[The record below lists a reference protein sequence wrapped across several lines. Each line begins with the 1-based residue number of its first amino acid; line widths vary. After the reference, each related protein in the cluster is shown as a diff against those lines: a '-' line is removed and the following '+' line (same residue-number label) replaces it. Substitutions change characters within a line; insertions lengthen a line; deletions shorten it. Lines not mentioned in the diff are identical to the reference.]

1 MRFSSFLILF
11 IQIYGEYAISKN
23 NLNYVCDKYIYIM
36 VNLEWYRTF
45 KSVYKNGNFSL
56 AAKEL
61 FISQP
66 AVSQQISMLEAHVG
80 YKLFN
85 RKSKGVESTEYAKL
99 LNNLI
104 IEALDRLENVENGFR
119 AKAFNA
125 NRLIS
130 IGISK
135 HLMRSLGSTLV
146 SKFDFIDFSFH
157 ENDALFELVDSKKL
171 DFAVVTKQYDT
182 FDTIQKKVGEIK
194 QVIIGSNTIDASEL
208 KSSIKIKDFSAIEHW
223 LNDQKWFSHNAQIPH
238 IKLFWLHVFN
248 KKRPSMVPNYIIPSE
263 YEMLEIISKNTGIAV
278 VWDCNA
284 KSLIE
289 ESKIQLLWN
298 SKQMPST
305 EVFVLSGKNDNL
317 STIFENIQ
325 LELKKVLG

>member
-1 MRFSSFLILF
+1 MF
-11 IQIYGEYAISKN
+11 IQIYGEYVISKN

-85 RKSKGVESTEYAKL
+85 RKSKGVEPTEYAKL

-135 HLMRSLGSTLV
+135 HFMISLGSALL
-146 SKFDFIDFSFH
+146 SKFEFIDFSFH
-157 ENDALFELVDSKKL
+157 ENDTLFELVDSKKL
-171 DFAVVTKQYDT
+171 DFAIVTKQYDT

-194 QVIIGSNTIDASEL
+194 QIIVGSSNIDASEL
-208 KSSIKIKDFSAIEHW
+208 KTKIRSKDFVAIEQW
-223 LNDQKWFSHNAQIPH
+223 LNEQKWFSYDARIPH

-263 YEMLEIISKNTGIAV
+263 YEMINILAENTGIAV
-278 VWDCNA
+278 VWDINA
-284 KSLIE
+284 QPFIRDK
-289 ESKIQLLWN
+289 KIQLLWN
-298 SKQMPST
+298 SKQMPTT
-305 EVFVLSGKNDNL
+305 EVFLLSGKNDNL
-317 STIFENIQ
+317 SAIFEKIEV
-325 LELKKVLG
+325 ELKDTLK

>member
-1 MRFSSFLILF
+1 
-11 IQIYGEYAISKN
+11 
-23 NLNYVCDKYIYIM
+23 M

-85 RKSKGVESTEYAKL
+85 RKSKGVEPTEYAKL

-135 HLMRSLGSTLV
+135 HLMSSLGGALL

-157 ENDALFELVDSKKL
+157 ENDTLFELVDSKKL
-171 DFAVVTKQYDT
+171 DFAIVTQQYDT

-194 QVIIGSNTIDASEL
+194 QIIIGSTNIDSSEL
-208 KSSIKIKDFSAIEHW
+208 QSNIKRDDLATIENW
-223 LNDQKWFSHNAQIPH
+223 LNDQKWFSHDARIPH

-263 YEMLEIISKNTGIAV
+263 YEMLDLVSKNTGIAV
-278 VWDCNA
+278 TWNCNA
-284 KSLIE
+284 KDFIAGKRL
-289 ESKIQLLWN
+289 QLLWD

-305 EVFVLSGKNDNL
+305 NVFLLSGKNDNL
-317 STIFENIQ
+317 STLFENIET
-325 LELKKVLG
+325 ELKRVLE

>member
-1 MRFSSFLILF
+1 
-11 IQIYGEYAISKN
+11 
-23 NLNYVCDKYIYIM
+23 M

-85 RKSKGVESTEYAKL
+85 RKSKGVEPTEYAKL

-125 NRLIS
+125 NRLIP

-135 HLMRSLGSTLV
+135 HLMSSLGSALL
-146 SKFDFIDFSFH
+146 SKFEFIDFSFH

-171 DFAVVTKQYDT
+171 DFAIVTKQYDT
-182 FDTIQKKVGEIK
+182 FDTIQKKLGEIK
-194 QVIIGSNTIDASEL
+194 QIIVGSTNIDASEL
-208 KSSIKIKDFSAIEHW
+208 KVKIKSKDFDAIEHW
-223 LNDQKWFSHNAQIPH
+223 LNEQKWFSHDSGIPH
-238 IKLFWLHVFN
+238 IKLFWLYVFN
-248 KKRPSMVPNYIIPSE
+248 KKRPSMIPNYIIPSE
-263 YEMLEIISKNTGIAV
+263 YEMLEIISKNNGIAV
-278 VWDCNA
+278 VWNCNA
-284 KSLIE
+284 KRLME
-289 ESKIQLLWN
+289 ENKIQLLWN
-298 SKQMPST
+298 SNQMPST
-305 EVFVLSGKNDNL
+305 EVFLLSGKNENL
-317 STIFENIQ
+317 NVIFNNIE
-325 LELKKVLG
+325 LELKRVLA

>member
-1 MRFSSFLILF
+1 M
-11 IQIYGEYAISKN
+11 QIYGKYDISKN

-85 RKSKGVESTEYAKL
+85 RKSKGVEPTEYAKL

-119 AKAFNA
+119 AKAFDA

-135 HLMRSLGSTLV
+135 HLMSSLGSCLI

-157 ENDALFELVDSKKL
+157 ENDTLFELVDSKKL
-171 DFAVVTKQYDT
+171 DFAVVTKKYDT

-194 QVIIGSNTIDASEL
+194 QVIVGSNTIDASEL
-208 KSSIKIKDFSAIEHW
+208 KLNIKIKDFTAIEYW

-238 IKLFWLHVFN
+238 IKLFWLYVFN

-263 YEMLEIISKNTGIAV
+263 YEMLEILSKNTGIGV
-278 VWDCNA
+278 VWDINA
-284 KSLIE
+284 KNFIAE
-289 ESKIQLLWN
+289 KRAQLLWN

-305 EVFVLSGKNDNL
+305 DVFLLTSKNNNLNSVFQDIETELNTVLH
-317 STIFENIQ
+317 
-325 LELKKVLG
+325 

>member
-1 MRFSSFLILF
+1 
-11 IQIYGEYAISKN
+11 
-23 NLNYVCDKYIYIM
+23 M

-85 RKSKGVESTEYAKL
+85 RKSKGVEPTEYAKL

-125 NRLIS
+125 NRLVS

-135 HLMRSLGSTLV
+135 HLMSSLGSALL
-146 SKFDFIDFSFH
+146 SKFEFIDFSFH
-157 ENDALFELVDSKKL
+157 ENEILFELVDSKKL
-171 DFAVVTKQYDT
+171 DFAIVTKQYDT
-182 FDTIQKKVGEIK
+182 FDTIQKKLGEIK
-194 QVIIGSNTIDASEL
+194 QIIVGSTNIDASEL
-208 KSSIKIKDFSAIEHW
+208 KAKIKIKDFIAIEHW
-223 LNDQKWFSHNAQIPH
+223 LNEQKWFSHNAQIPH

-263 YEMLEIISKNTGIAV
+263 YEMIGMLSKNTGIGV
-278 VWDCNA
+278 VWDINA
-284 KSLIE
+284 KNFIQDK
-289 ESKIQLLWN
+289 KIQLLWS

-305 EVFVLSGKNDNL
+305 DVFLLSGKNDNL
-317 STIFENIQ
+317 SAIFEKIE
-325 LELKKVLG
+325 LELKRVLG

>member
-1 MRFSSFLILF
+1 
-11 IQIYGEYAISKN
+11 
-23 NLNYVCDKYIYIM
+23 M

-66 AVSQQISMLEAHVG
+66 AVSQQIAMLEAHVG

-85 RKSKGVESTEYAKL
+85 RKSKGVEPTEYAKL

-130 IGISK
+130 VGVSK
-135 HLMRSLGSTLV
+135 HFMSSLGSALL
-146 SKFDFIDFSFH
+146 SKFEFIDFSFH
-157 ENDALFELVDSKKL
+157 ENDQLFELVDSKKI
-171 DFAVVTKQYDT
+171 DFAIVTKRYDT
-182 FDTIQKKVGEIK
+182 FDTIQKKVGDIK
-194 QVIIGSNTIDASEL
+194 QIIVGSNGIDASEL
-208 KSSIKIKDFSAIEHW
+208 KLGIKNQDFTAVENW
-223 LNDQKWFSHNAQIPH
+223 LNDQKWFSHDSGIPH
-238 IKLFWLHVFN
+238 IKLFWLHVFD

-263 YEMLEIISKNTGIAV
+263 YEMLELLSKSTGIAV
-278 VWDCNA
+278 VWNINA
-284 KSLIE
+284 KDFIAENS
-289 ESKIQLLWN
+289 IQLLWDSN
-298 SKQMPST
+298 QMPST
-305 EVFVLSGKNDNL
+305 EVFLLSGKRENK
-317 STIFENIQ
+317 IEFFENIVV
-325 LELKKVLG
+325 ELKRVLN

>member
-1 MRFSSFLILF
+1 
-11 IQIYGEYAISKN
+11 
-23 NLNYVCDKYIYIM
+23 M

-85 RKSKGVESTEYAKL
+85 RKSKGVEPTEYAKL

-135 HLMRSLGSTLV
+135 HLMSSLGSALL
-146 SKFDFIDFSFH
+146 SKFEFIDFSFH
-157 ENDALFELVDSKKL
+157 ENDVLFELVDSKKL

-182 FDTIQKKVGEIK
+182 FDTIQKKLGEIK
-194 QVIIGSNTIDASEL
+194 QIIVGSTNIDATEL
-208 KSSIKIKDFSAIEHW
+208 KSNIKIKDFSATEQW

-263 YEMLEIISKNTGIAV
+263 YEMIEMLSKNTGIAV
-278 VWDCNA
+278 VWNINA
-284 KSLIE
+284 KNFIE
-289 ESKIQLLWN
+289 EKRIQLLWN

-305 EVFVLSGKNDNL
+305 DVFLLSGKNDNL
-317 STIFENIQ
+317 IAIFEKIE
-325 LELKKVLG
+325 LELKRILE

>member
-1 MRFSSFLILF
+1 
-11 IQIYGEYAISKN
+11 
-23 NLNYVCDKYIYIM
+23 M

-85 RKSKGVESTEYAKL
+85 RKSKGVEATEYAKL

-130 IGISK
+130 IGVSK
-135 HLMRSLGSTLV
+135 HLMSSLGGALL
-146 SKFDFIDFSFH
+146 SKFEFIDFSFH
-157 ENDALFELVDSKKL
+157 ENDTLFELVDSKKL
-171 DFAVVTKQYDT
+171 DFAIVTQKYDT
-182 FDTIQKKVGEIK
+182 FDTIQKKLGEIK
-194 QVIIGSNTIDASEL
+194 QIIIGSTDIDSSGL
-208 KSSIKIKDFSAIEHW
+208 QSSIERNDLSVIEYW
-223 LNDQKWFSHNAQIPH
+223 LNDQKWFSHDARIPH

-248 KKRPSMVPNYIIPSE
+248 KKRPSMIPNYIIPSE
-263 YEMLEIISKNTGIAV
+263 YEMLNLVSKNTGIAV
-278 VWDCNA
+278 TWNCNA
-284 KSLIE
+284 KSFINDGKL
-289 ESKIQLLWN
+289 QLLWDSN
-298 SKQMPST
+298 EMPST
-305 EVFVLSGKNDNL
+305 NVFLLSGKNDNL
-317 STIFENIQ
+317 SAVFENIEA
-325 LELKKVLG
+325 ELKRVLE

>member
-1 MRFSSFLILF
+1 
-11 IQIYGEYAISKN
+11 
-23 NLNYVCDKYIYIM
+23 M

-85 RKSKGVESTEYAKL
+85 RKSKGVEPTEYAKL

-119 AKAFNA
+119 AKAFDA

-135 HLMRSLGSTLV
+135 HLMRSLGSCLI

-157 ENDALFELVDSKKL
+157 ENDTLFELVDSKKL
-171 DFAVVTKQYDT
+171 DFAVVTKKYDT

-194 QVIIGSNTIDASEL
+194 QVIVGSNTVDASEL
-208 KSSIKIKDFSAIEHW
+208 KSNIKIKDFTAIEHW

-238 IKLFWLHVFN
+238 IKLFWLYVFN

-263 YEMLEIISKNTGIAV
+263 YEMLEILSRNTGIGV
-278 VWDCNA
+278 VWDINA
-284 KSLIE
+284 KNFIAE
-289 ESKIQLLWN
+289 KKAQLLWN

-305 EVFVLSGKNDNL
+305 EVFLLSGKNENL
-317 STIFENIQ
+317 SAIFENIE
-325 LELKKVLG
+325 LELKSVLK

>member
-1 MRFSSFLILF
+1 
-11 IQIYGEYAISKN
+11 
-23 NLNYVCDKYIYIM
+23 M

-45 KSVYKNGNFSL
+45 KSVYKNGKFSL

-85 RKSKGVESTEYAKL
+85 RKSKGIEPTEYAKL

-104 IEALDRLENVENGFR
+104 IEALDRLENVEKGFR

-135 HLMRSLGSTLV
+135 HLMSSLGSSLI
-146 SKFDFIDFSFH
+146 SKFDFIDFSTY
-157 ENDALFELVDSKKL
+157 ENDILFELVDSKKL
-171 DFAVVTKQYDT
+171 DFAVVTKRYDT
-182 FDTIQKKVGEIK
+182 FDTVQKKVGEIK
-194 QVIIGSNTIDASEL
+194 QIIIGSKTINDSDL
-208 KSSIKIKDFSAIEHW
+208 KANIKVNDLGAIEHW
-223 LNDQKWFSHNAQIPH
+223 LNNQKWFSHDAQIPH

-263 YEMLEIISKNTGIAV
+263 YEMLEIISKNTGISV
-278 VWDCNA
+278 VWNCNA
-284 KSLIE
+284 KNLLE
-289 ESKIQLLWN
+289 QNKIKLLWD
-298 SKQMPST
+298 SDQMPST
-305 EVFVLSGKNDNL
+305 EAFLLARKNDNL
-317 STIFENIQ
+317 NTISENIE
-325 LELKKVLG
+325 LELKRVLA